1 MTVEQLE
8 KGQRIKEELEKVVSL
23 EQSIKSLKTIT
34 IKGDRKFVLKSELS
48 GEYSVALPEDISE
61 NLLSELQKYCLDNI
75 KYLRQQFKNL

>member
-75 KYLRQQFKNL
+75 KDLRQQFKNL

>member
-61 NLLSELQKYCLDNI
+61 NLLSELQKYCFDNI
-75 KYLRQQFKNL
+75 KDLRQQFKNL